1 MPPNSWPATHSPIL
15 WRDPKH
21 HIIIEHARVF
31 ANYIYRIIVVTM
43 EATYLLEIDSS
54 QRDVTLYPNSNTY
67 TVSLN
72 RPMYNVS
79 NIKLVS
85 GRIPLPQW
93 TIDAFNDTF
102 KYNLNGAGD
111 ITVTIAQQDYLTG
124 AGLATELTTQLTAV
138 SITASFDI
146 NTGAITFT
154 HATLPFTLTMGSNS
168 PAAVLG
174 LLPNTTSSSVANNI
188 ITGSIDLGGPTS
200 LILSLSADRR
210 DDIKNVLYVEGG
222 EDSVPMHY
230 FGRIITVA
238 YTEKRLINF
247 NGNSDPVRN
256 LFYKGTE
263 GYMDKIDINFFW
275 NNFKEVN
282 PYDFK
287 LRNHVLKFEITCS
300 LDKLSLSKEN
310 DMNKRLVELP
320 PKLELDRFNSTF
332 RIWGNKQFMVYGG
345 ASIVLGLI
353 VLILSSF
360 KYRRRI

>member
-1 MPPNSWPATHSPIL
+1 
-15 WRDPKH
+15 
-21 HIIIEHARVF
+21 
-31 ANYIYRIIVVTM
+31 M
-43 EATYLLEIDSS
+43 EATYLLEIDSA
-54 QRDVTLYPNSNTY
+54 QRDVVLYPNSNTY
-67 TVSLN
+67 AVSLN
-72 RPMYNVS
+72 RPLYNVS

-93 TIDAFNDTF
+93 TIDEFNDTF
-102 KYNLNGAGD
+102 KCKVGAGVD
-111 ITVTIAQQDYLTG
+111 TTVTLTSQDYLTG
-124 AGLATELTTQLTAV
+124 TALAAELQIQLIPVDGTFTAV
-138 SITASFDI
+138 YNDGTGGTNNTKDITIACTT
-146 NTGAITFT
+146 NE
-154 HATLPFTLTMGSNS
+154 FTLTMGSNS

-174 LLPNTTSSSVANNI
+174 LLPDHTTSSGTPVVKQ
-188 ITGSIDLGGPTS
+188 ITTAAIDLSGPTS
-200 LILSLSADRR
+200 LILSLSADNR

-222 EDSVPMHY
+222 EEKPMHY

-256 LFYKGTE
+256 LFYKGAE

-275 NNFKEVN
+275 NNFKEVK